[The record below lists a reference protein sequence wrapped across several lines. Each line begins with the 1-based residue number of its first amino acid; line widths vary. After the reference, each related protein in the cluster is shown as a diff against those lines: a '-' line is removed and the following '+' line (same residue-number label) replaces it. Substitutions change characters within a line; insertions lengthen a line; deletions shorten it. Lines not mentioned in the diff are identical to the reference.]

1 MDHWASMTTEKRQ
14 GKESNT
20 QAAGDESGDHDLIMA
35 TKETSVFSGP
45 ACPRFYNNNVIGH
58 VVDRNMNKSGGSG
71 PPATRVQCNPAGVC
85 TCRLRMQGTGN
96 EGNREE
102 FSDEG
107 NDE

>member
-45 ACPRFYNNNVIGH
+45 ACPGFYNKK
-58 VVDRNMNKSGGSG
+58 MS
-71 PPATRVQCNPAGVC
+71 
-85 TCRLRMQGTGN
+85 LRMWWTGT
-96 EGNREE
+96 
-102 FSDEG
+102 
-107 NDE
+107 